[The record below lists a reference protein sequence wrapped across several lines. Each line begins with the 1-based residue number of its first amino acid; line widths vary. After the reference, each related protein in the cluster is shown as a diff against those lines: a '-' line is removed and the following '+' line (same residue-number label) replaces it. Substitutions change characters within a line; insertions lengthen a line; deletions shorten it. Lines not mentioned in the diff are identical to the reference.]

1 MASRL
6 SADRPL
12 RGCCGRLQRDAL
24 ADYGCAVETLELDG
38 LRLAYWEEGSGQPV
52 VFVHGVGTSGELWA
66 RDIAPL
72 ARDCR
77 LIVYDRRGYGASSES
92 PRDWQ
97 AHREDAI
104 ALIDALHAAPAVLVG
119 YSGGSIIALDLAL
132 KRPDLVASLVL
143 LDPAFNLKRCLTPG
157 FVRALAGAQ
166 LLRRVRGERRGAEH
180 WMRYVAS
187 YSTGGSAFDKAPAE
201 RRERL
206 LENSA
211 AIFDDFASGGGEHLD
226 ETRLAD
232 IDVPVTIIEAGLSP
246 AFLRRSCERLK
257 RLMPQVRTVTL
268 ANSGH
273 HVGLDAADELLAILR
288 EATTATAASPK

>member
-1 MASRL
+1 M
-6 SADRPL
+6 
-12 RGCCGRLQRDAL
+12 
-24 ADYGCAVETLELDG
+24 ETLQLDG
-38 LRLAYWEEGSGQPV
+38 ARLAYWDDGSGQPL
-52 VFVHGVGTSGELWA
+52 VFVHGVGTSGHMWA

-77 LIVYDRRGYGASSES
+77 LIVYDRRGYGGSSES
-92 PRDWQ
+92 PRAWET
-97 AHREDAI
+97 HREDAV
-104 ALIDALHAAPAVLVG
+104 ALIEALGAAPAVIVG

-132 KRPDLVASLVL
+132 ERPDLLKALVL
-143 LDPAFNLKRCLTPG
+143 LDPAFNLRRCLSPG
-157 FVRALAGAQ
+157 FIRALVGAQ
-166 LLRRVRGERRGAEH
+166 LLRRARGDRRGAEH

-211 AIFDDFASGGGEHLD
+211 GIFDDFASGGGGHVD

-232 IDVPVTIIEAGLSP
+232 IDVPVTIIEASLSP
-246 AFLRRSCERLK
+246 PFLRRSCQRLE
-257 RLMPQVRTVTL
+257 RLMPQARTVTL

-273 HVGLDAADELLAILR
+273 HVGFDAADELLGVLR
-288 EATTATAASPK
+288 EATTEPAAASK

>member
-1 MASRL
+1 M
-6 SADRPL
+6 
-12 RGCCGRLQRDAL
+12 QRDAL
-24 ADYGCAVETLELDG
+24 AGYGCAVDTLELDG

-77 LIVYDRRGYGASSES
+77 LILYDRRGYGVSSDS
-92 PRDWQ
+92 PRNWQ

-104 ALIDALHAAPAVLVG
+104 ALIGGLGAAPAVLVG
-119 YSGGSIIALDLAL
+119 YSGGSIIALDVAL
-132 KRPDLVASLVL
+132 KRPDLVKAVVL

-166 LLRRVRGERRGAEH
+166 LLRRVRGERRGAER

-187 YSTGGSAFDKAPAE
+187 YSTGGSAFDEATAE

-211 AIFDDFASGGGEHLD
+211 AIFADFASGGGEHVD

-232 IDVPVTIIEAGLSP
+232 IDVPVTIIEARLSP
-246 AFLRRSCERLK
+246 AFLRGSCERLK
-257 RLMPQVRTVTL
+257 RLMPQARTVTL
-268 ANSGH
+268 ENSGH
-273 HVGLDAADELLAILR
+273 HVGLDAADELLGILR
-288 EATTATAASPK
+288 EVTTATAASAR

>member
-1 MASRL
+1 VPA
-6 SADRPL
+6 
-12 RGCCGRLQRDAL
+12 GCSGRLQRDAF
-24 ADYGCAVETLELDG
+24 ADYGRAVEVLELDG
-38 LRLAYWEEGSGQPV
+38 RRLAYREEGSGQPV

-104 ALIDALHAAPAVLVG
+104 ALIDALHGAPAVLVG
-119 YSGGSIIALDLAL
+119 YSGGSIIAIDLAL
-132 KRPDLVASLVL
+132 ERPDLVASLVL
-143 LDPAFNLKRCLTPG
+143 LDPAFNVKRCLTPG

-166 LLRRVRGERRGAEH
+166 LLRRLRGGRRGAEH
-180 WMRYVAS
+180 WIRYVSS
-187 YSTGGSAFDKAPAE
+187 YSTGGSAFDKATEE

-211 AIFDDFASGGGEHLD
+211 AIFDDFASGGGEHID
-226 ETRLAD
+226 EKRLAD
-232 IDVPVTIIEAGLSP
+232 IDVPVTIIEARLSP
-246 AFLRRSCERLK
+246 PFLRRSCERLK
-257 RLMPQVRTVTL
+257 RLMPQARTITL

-273 HVGLDAADELLAILR
+273 HVGFDAADELLTILR
-288 EATTATAASPK
+288 ETKTATAASP

>member
-1 MASRL
+1 VL
-6 SADRPL
+6 
-12 RGCCGRLQRDAL
+12 GCSGRSQRDAP
-24 ADYGCAVETLELDG
+24 ASYACAVDTLELDG
-38 LRLAYWEEGSGQPV
+38 VRLAYWEEGSGQPV

-66 RDIAPL
+66 GDIAPL

-77 LIVYDRRGYGASSES
+77 LIVYDRRGYGVSSES

-104 ALIDALHAAPAVLVG
+104 ALIDALRAAPAVLVG
-119 YSGGSIIALDLAL
+119 YSGGSIIVLDLAL
-132 KRPDLVASLVL
+132 KRRDLVTSLVL

-187 YSTGGSAFDKAPAE
+187 YSTGGSAFDKAPPE

-211 AIFDDFASGGGEHLD
+211 AIFNDFASGGGEHVD

-232 IDVPVTIIEAGLSP
+232 IDVPVTIIEARLSP

-257 RLMPQVRTVTL
+257 RLMPQARTVTL

-273 HVGLDAADELLAILR
+273 HVGLDAADELLGILR
-288 EATTATAASPK
+288 EAKTATAASPK

>member
-1 MASRL
+1 
-6 SADRPL
+6 
-12 RGCCGRLQRDAL
+12 LQRDAL
-24 ADYGCAVETLELDG
+24 ADYCLAVDTLELDG
-38 LRLAYWEEGSGQPV
+38 RRLAFWEEGSGHAV
-52 VFVHGVGTSGELWA
+52 VFVHGVGTSGAVWA

-104 ALIDALHAAPAVLVG
+104 ALIDALRAAPAVLVG
-119 YSGGSIIALDLAL
+119 YSGGSIIVLDLAL
-132 KRPDLVASLVL
+132 KRPDLVTSLVL
-143 LDPAFNLKRCLTPG
+143 VDPAFNLKRCLTPG
-157 FVRALAGAQ
+157 FVGALAGAQ
-166 LLRRVRGERRGAEH
+166 LLRRMRGDRRGAEH

-187 YSTGGSAFDKAPAE
+187 YSTGGSAFDKAVAE

-206 LENSA
+206 LENSS
-211 AIFDDFASGGGEHLD
+211 AIFDDFASGGGEHVD
-226 ETRLAD
+226 EARLAD

-246 AFLRRSCERLK
+246 KFLRRSCERLK
-257 RLMPQVRTVTL
+257 RLMPQARTVTL

-273 HVGLDAADELLAILR
+273 YVGLDAADELLGILR
-288 EATTATAASPK
+288 EASTATAAGPK

>member
-1 MASRL
+1 
-6 SADRPL
+6 
-12 RGCCGRLQRDAL
+12 LQRNSPTG
-24 ADYGCAVETLELDG
+24 YGGAVETLALDG
-38 LRLAYWEEGSGQPV
+38 LRLGCWQEGSGQPV

-66 RDIAPL
+66 HDIAPL

-77 LIVYDRRGYGASSES
+77 LIVYDRRGYGSSSKS
-92 PRDWQ
+92 PRDWR
-97 AHREDAI
+97 AHRSDAV
-104 ALIDALHAAPAVLVG
+104 ALIEALRAAPAVLVG

-132 KRPDLVASLVL
+132 ERPDLVAGLVL

-157 FVRALAGAQ
+157 FVRALAAAQ

-206 LENSA
+206 LQNSA
-211 AIFDDFASGGGEHLD
+211 GIFDDFASGSGEHVD

-246 AFLRRSCERLK
+246 PFLRRSCERLK
-257 RLMPQVRTVTL
+257 RLMPQARTLTL

-273 HVGLDAADELLAILR
+273 HVGLDAPDELLGLLR
-288 EATTATAASPK
+288 EATTTPAASPE